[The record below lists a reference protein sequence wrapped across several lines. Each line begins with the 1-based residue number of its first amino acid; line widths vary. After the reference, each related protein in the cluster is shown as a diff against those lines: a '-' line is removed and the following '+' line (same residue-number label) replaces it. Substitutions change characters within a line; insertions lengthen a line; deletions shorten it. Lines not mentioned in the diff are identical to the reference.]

1 MVFTVRMFKF
11 DSLSDLNGDKSKLKG
26 LINSRIAKIAELKN
40 NASSDATD
48 FLVIE
53 RLVTSVD
60 YLSVQLSKNG
70 MIVDPLSGKK
80 YFLTDTRL
88 LGGGAGYA
96 KNVKNYEK
104 YLLYNNKGNLAEVK
118 KSVDYFNDKRIA
130 NRQSRVYIVI

>member
-1 MVFTVRMFKF
+1 MFKF
-11 DSLSDLNGDKSKLKG
+11 DSLFDLNGDKSKLKG

-60 YLSVQLSKNG
+60 YLSVQLSNNG
-70 MIVDPLSGKK
+70 LIVDPLNGKK

>member
-1 MVFTVRMFKF
+1 MFKF

>member
-1 MVFTVRMFKF
+1 MFKF
-11 DSLSDLNGDKSKLKG
+11 DSLFDLNGDKSKLKS

-40 NASSDATD
+40 SSDASD

-53 RLVTSVD
+53 RLVASVD
-60 YLSVQLSKNG
+60 YLSVQLSNNG
-70 MIVDPLSGKK
+70 LIVDPLNGKK

-104 YLLYNNKGNLAEVK
+104 YLLYNNKGILAEVK

>member
-1 MVFTVRMFKF
+1 MFKF

-70 MIVDPLSGKK
+70 IIVDPLSGKK